1 MKRTCITCHH
11 HLTERGRIVCGFDGK
26 CEWGECYEPMRGSL
40 EELQMSIDPW
50 RKAMTL
56 YEAKLL
62 NRHDGIFV
70 DVAIDVNKRV
80 TGRTNDIPVISVYD
94 KLHKTICSHII
105 RTDNPD
111 AQSWLRQFMKEY
123 TDGKETET

>member
-40 EELQMSIDPW
+40 EEIQMAIDPW

-70 DVAIDVNKRV
+70 DVAL
-80 TGRTNDIPVISVYD
+80 DIGKGEDKSVISIYD
-94 KLHKTICSHII
+94 KLHKTIDSRII

>member
-11 HLTERGRIVCGFDGK
+11 HLTESGHIVCGLKGMCIFGD
-26 CEWGECYEPMRGSL
+26 CYEPMRGSL
-40 EELQMSIDPW
+40 EELQMAVDPW

-56 YEAKLL
+56 YKAKLL

-70 DVAIDVNKRV
+70 DVAL
-80 TGRTNDIPVISVYD
+80 DIGKGEDKSVISVYD
-94 KLHKTICSHII
+94 KMHNTLES
-105 RTDNPD
+105 RVLSTDNPD
-111 AQSWLRQFMKEY
+111 SQSWLRQFMKEY